1 MDELIRLAF
10 GESMISSPDHLVVKM
25 LEGEV
30 L

>member
-10 GESMISSPDHLVVKM
+10 AENTISSPDHLVIKV